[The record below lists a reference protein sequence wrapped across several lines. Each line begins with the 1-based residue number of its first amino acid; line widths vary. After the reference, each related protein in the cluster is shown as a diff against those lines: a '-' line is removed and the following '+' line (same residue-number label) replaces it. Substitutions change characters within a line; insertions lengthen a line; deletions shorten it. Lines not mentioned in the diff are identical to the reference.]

1 MGKQKKSAV
10 RNLLF
15 FCFVLLISIVAVPAM
30 SNFNASAME
39 KLILE
44 EDVYIYDKNNLLDAE
59 VKDKLNKSLIDLDEK
74 TDSECYVV
82 LLKEIGS
89 QTLQEYAEK
98 LFNDLQLGKDCVL
111 LVVSENLDDAMLV
124 VGNDLKSS
132 FDKAKCNQFIKSEF
146 ENVKSSG
153 YTIVTKNIINNIIPV
168 FEEKYD
174 VEIKDT
180 KPINMWVIVI
190 IVIVVIIVIILCI
203 RFDGIGELIEG
214 FLEIIFEL
222 IAHALD

>member
-1 MGKQKKSAV
+1 MGNQKKSAV

-15 FCFVLLISIVAVPAM
+15 FCFVLLISVVAVPAM

-59 VKDKLNKSLIDLDEK
+59 VKEKLNKSLIDLDEK

-98 LFNDLQLGKDCVL
+98 LFNELQLGKDCALL
-111 LVVSENLDDAMLV
+111 LVSKNDNDAMLV

-132 FDKAKCNQFIKSEF
+132 FDKAGCNQFIKSEF
-146 ENVKSSG
+146 ENINASG
-153 YTIVTKNIINNIIPV
+153 YTIVTKNIVNNIIPV
-168 FEEKYD
+168 FEKKYD
-174 VEIKDT
+174 VEIKSNE
-180 KPINMWVIVI
+180 PIKIWVVVVIVI
-190 IVIVVIIVIILCI
+190 VFIIIILLII
-203 RFDGIGELIEG
+203 RFADAGDIIEMFFEFIGELIEN
-214 FLEIIFEL
+214 
-222 IAHALD
+222 ALD

>member
-1 MGKQKKSAV
+1 MGDQKKSAV

-214 FLEIIFEL
+214 FFELIFEL
-222 IAHALD
+222 IEHALD